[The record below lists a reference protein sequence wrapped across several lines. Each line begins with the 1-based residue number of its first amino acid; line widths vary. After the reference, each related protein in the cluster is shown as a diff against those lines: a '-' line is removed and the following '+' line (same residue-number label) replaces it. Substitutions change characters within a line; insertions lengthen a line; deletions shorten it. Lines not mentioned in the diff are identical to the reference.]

1 MAGSGP
7 LECWLG
13 AAAIAERTRHGLG
26 LQYQLINVFLRT
38 IRHYPDHRVL
48 AIIQ

>member
-1 MAGSGP
+1 MAGSEP

-13 AAAIAERTRHGLG
+13 AAAIAERDWAWLRHSV
-26 LQYQLINVFLRT
+26 LINAFLRT
-38 IRHYPDHRVL
+38 IRHYPDRRVL

>member
-13 AAAIAERTRHGLG
+13 AAAIAERDQAWLRPSV
-26 LQYQLINVFLRT
+26 LINAFLRT
-38 IRHYPDHRVL
+38 IKHYPDHRVL